1 MKDKNGFTLVEIL
14 AVIVL
19 ISLILGLGIPSV
31 IKLSKNMNKRASKTK
46 IELVEE
52 AALLWGNNNK
62 SLLRKNECDIDGSG
76 YDCYKVSIKS
86 LIENEYLNSEKAEEI
101 YYLSPTDNSDISHNC
116 VYVYKKNNRI
126 YAKYSETDIDCNE

>member
-62 SLLRKNECDIDGSG
+62 SLLRKNKCNIEGSN

-101 YYLSPTDNSDISHNC
+101 YYLSPTDNIDISHNC
-116 VYVYKKNNRI
+116 VYVYKKNNRV